1 MLYGNVCI
9 EGIGHAIP
17 DEIITTSWLEEQ
29 IAPVF
34 KKLEL
39 DFGLIER
46 NVGVIQ
52 RRWWPEDTRFS
63 DAAAMAGEKVLE
75 NAGIDRKEI
84 QILISASVCREY
96 WEPANASTIHHKLGL
111 DSTCRFFDVGNAC
124 VGFLDAITIIADM
137 IELGRVDTGMVVAAE
152 GSREVT
158 LSTIDAFLKEMPSS
172 QRFYEYLVPLTFG
185 SGSVAMI
192 LRHRDKSSS
201 GKSLIGG
208 HSRTASEY
216 CHLCIGDRNW
226 CMLKG
231 RELAFAS
238 VELLSRCSEG
248 FQKETGWDDAM
259 MDRYFTHQFSKVGQD
274 LAWRRVGVDPNG
286 RELRTLD
293 WLGNIGAVSCPITMS
308 LAVEQGFL
316 LDGHRVCMIG
326 VGSGLSCS
334 MLAVQW

>member
-9 EGIGHAIP
+9 EGLGHVIP
-17 DEIITTSWLEEQ
+17 DEIITASWLEEQ
-29 IAPVF
+29 LALVF

-46 NVGVIQ
+46 NVGVSQ
-52 RRWWPEDTRFS
+52 RRWWPENIRFS

-75 NAGIDRKEI
+75 NTGIDRKEI
-84 QILISASVCREY
+84 QVLINTSVGRDY
-96 WEPANASTIHHKLGL
+96 LEPATASTIHHKLGL
-111 DSTCRFFDVGNAC
+111 DSTCRFFDVVNAC
-124 VGFLDAITIIADM
+124 VAFLDGITVIADM
-137 IELGRVDTGMVVAAE
+137 IELGRIDTGMVVAGE

-158 LSTIDAFLKEMPSS
+158 LATIDAFLREMPS
-172 QRFYEYLVPLTFG
+172 RKHFYEYLVPLSLG

-201 GKSLIGG
+201 GKRLIGG
-208 HSRTASEY
+208 YSLTASEH
-216 CHLCIGDRNW
+216 CDLCIGERNW
-226 CMLKG
+226 IMLKG
-231 RELAFAS
+231 RELAFAG

-248 FQKETGWDDAM
+248 FFKETGWKDAII
-259 MDRYFTHQFSKVGQD
+259 DRYFTHQFSKVGQD
-274 LAWRRVGVDPNG
+274 LAWRRVGVDATG

-293 WLGNIGAVSCPITMS
+293 WLGNIGAASCPITMS

-316 LDGHRVCMIG
+316 TDGHRVCMIG